1 MFRHI
6 IVKNRFLYFGHY
18 KIKCAIG
25 KRGISRNKKEGDF
38 CTPVGKYKFE
48 VLLYRKDRIGN
59 VKVKVPKKI
68 IKKDMGWCDD
78 PNSKKYNKLVKLP
91 FYDSAERLFLKN
103 NLYDLILVINYNRKP
118 VIPNKGSAIFL
129 HISEKN
135 FKPTKGC
142 IAIKKK
148 DLIKIL
154 PMLKKE
160 TNIIIR

>member
-1 MFRHI
+1 
-6 IVKNRFLYFGHY
+6 
-18 KIKCAIG
+18 
-25 KRGISRNKKEGDF
+25 
-38 CTPVGKYKFE
+38 
-48 VLLYRKDRIGN
+48 
-59 VKVKVPKKI
+59 
-68 IKKDMGWCDD
+68 MGWCDD

-154 PMLKKE
+154 PIVKKE
-160 TNIIIR
+160 TNEFYTQHFCFGI